1 MPILEAKLQI
11 ATENDFFF
19 FFFYSRAMTFLNNP
33 NNRCE
38 PPPPPRLAENCDIY
52 DILSYLDLFTAATR
66 QFKGR
71 HYAINT
77 E

>member
-1 MPILEAKLQI
+1 MPILGAKLQT
-11 ATENDFFF
+11 ATENDFLIY
-19 FFFYSRAMTFLNNP
+19 FFYSRAMTFLNNP

-38 PPPPPRLAENCDIY
+38 SPPRLAENCDIY